1 MRIEDQIS
9 DGYDDGLL
17 DEEQIIDEFMGENP
31 RARELRLMRAALEQR
46 RAGFARERAR
56 SPLREQPGMSS
67 KIAELDRQIAAL
79 RQEEEITSFVEGS
92 VRVTLR
98 NTPPE
103 GLDY

>member
-17 DEEQIIDEFMGENP
+17 DEEQILDEFMGENP
-31 RARELRLMRAALEQR
+31 RARELRLMRMALEQR
-46 RAGFARERAR
+46 RSGFKRERAR
-56 SPLREQPGMSS
+56 SPEREQPAFAA
-67 KIAELDRQIAAL
+67 KISELDRQIAAI
-79 RQEEEITSFVEGS
+79 RQEEEITNFVEGS